1 MAIISAGSAT
11 PPGTPP
17 QPVRRSTKHKAAGVQ
32 HLMAKHAAKV
42 ERKKAR
48 KAAALAATA
57 KAQAEAATAKSKKAA
72 RK

>member
-17 QPVRRSTKHKAAGVQ
+17 QPVRRSTKHKQPAYGQ
-32 HLMAKHAAKV
+32 HLMAKHAEKV
-42 ERKKAR
+42 ARKKAR
-48 KAAALAATA
+48 KAAELAATA
-57 KAQAEAATAKSKKAA
+57 KAQADAATAKAK